1 VPIQA
6 VTVRPG
12 KEVHP
17 EGTGIGGPSETTI
30 KARETKAKRDPMAKA
45 VFVIQDGV
53 VKLRGVETGLASDTE
68 IEIVSGL
75 KPGER
80 VVEGP
85 YRVLSRE
92 LADGKPVTEEEEGGE
107 KKGEK
112 KP

>member
-1 VPIQA
+1 VP
-6 VTVRPG
+6 
-12 KEVHP
+12 K
-17 EGTGIGGPSETTI
+17 
-30 KARETKAKRDPMAKA
+30 
-45 VFVIQDGV
+45 
-53 VKLRGVETGLASDTE
+53 DTE